1 MAHSRLKEPNQLSHD
16 IIIKAQNDRITT
28 LRLNRPQRRNA
39 LDQATWIQLAA
50 QVAEAAGDPNCAVVI
65 LTGGPIAFAAG
76 ADISE
81 FETVYADAVTTAR
94 FQAHVEAAMT
104 ALEACPKPVIAQIS
118 GPCVGGGC
126 GLALACDIRFADEG
140 AQFGITPAKL
150 GLVYTPRDI
159 KRVINA
165 AGLSR
170 AKDLLFSGR
179 LIDAQDALR
188 IGLIDRIVPKDQ
200 LEQVT
205 LDYARS
211 LIDNAPGAIGTMK
224 QIMSLLAHDEPQA
237 LAVGNQWAAEAA
249 MAEEFIEGRRAFLA
263 KRRPNFRK
271 N

>member
-1 MAHSRLKEPNQLSHD
+1 MSND
-16 IIIKAQNDRITT
+16 IIIKTQNDRITILT
-28 LRLNRPQRRNA
+28 LNRPQRRNA
-39 LDQATWIQLAA
+39 LDQATWIALSAQMAKAA
-50 QVAEAAGDPNCAVVI
+50 DDPNCAVVI
-65 LTGGPIAFAAG
+65 LTGGPAAFAAG

-81 FETVYADAVTTAR
+81 FETVYADPASTAH
-94 FQAHVEAAMT
+94 FQAHVEGAMS

-126 GLALACDIRFADEG
+126 GLALACDIRFADED

-170 AKDLLFSGR
+170 TKDLLFSGR

-188 IGLIDRIVPKDQ
+188 IGLIDRVVAKDQ

-211 LIDNAPGAIGTMK
+211 LIGNAPGAIATMK
-224 QIMSLLAHDEPQA
+224 QIMSLLAHDEPTA
-237 LAVGNQWAAEAA
+237 LSQGNQWAAEAA
-249 MAEEFIEGRRAFLA
+249 MGAEFIEGRRAFLA
-263 KRRPNFRK
+263 KRRPDFRK
-271 N
+271 A